1 MYQRIAIKDH
11 AREVSTFTQRI
22 ATAMGFILLFL
33 AVLIGRLAY
42 LQIYSHEHYIT
53 LSDNNRVSI
62 VPELP
67 TRGLIFDRNGRLLA
81 DNLPAF
87 TLVIVPERVDDLD
100 GVISELNTLIN
111 ITEKDIERFKIQLK
125 RSRRFKAIPLRY
137 YLSDEEVARFAVNR
151 HRYPGVNIEA
161 RLLRHYPLGEL
172 GVHAVGYVGR
182 VSEEDLRK
190 PGGEKLQ
197 NIDYVGKVGIESFYE
212 DTLRGVEG
220 LQRVEAD
227 AQGRVLRVLDREPPK
242 PGANLYL
249 SLDIRLQEIAESALG
264 EEKGAVV
271 AIKPD
276 TGDVLVF
283 ASRPGY
289 DPNLFV
295 TGIDATTYKGL
306 QQSEG
311 QPLFNRALRGRYPP
325 GSTLKPF
332 VGLAALEQGIRSHD
346 HTIFCPG
353 WFTLEDGERR
363 YRDWKKQGHGMMD
376 LAKAIEQSCDV
387 YFYELGTAMGIDQM
401 HDYLVQFGFNT
412 KTGIDIHGES
422 SGLIPSSTWKR
433 GALGESWY
441 LGETLIATIGQGYT
455 LATPVQLALTTG
467 TLANRGVRMKAK
479 MVDRM
484 TDPVS
489 GSEELVAPQQMGSVP
504 VVSDE
509 NWSLMIDSMRRVVHS
524 IKGTARS
531 LSRDIDYIMAGK
543 TGTAQV
549 FGVKEDEEYDAE
561 KLAKK
566 LRDHALFIAF
576 APMDDPQIAVAV
588 IVENGGS
595 GGAVAGPI
603 ARKIMDAYLTHTSHK
618 GE

>member
-1 MYQRIAIKDH
+1 
-11 AREVSTFTQRI
+11 
-22 ATAMGFILLFL
+22 
-33 AVLIGRLAY
+33 
-42 LQIYSHEHYIT
+42 
-53 LSDNNRVSI
+53 
-62 VPELP
+62 
-67 TRGLIFDRNGRLLA
+67 
-81 DNLPAF
+81 
-87 TLVIVPERVDDLD
+87 
-100 GVISELNTLIN
+100 
-111 ITEKDIERFKIQLK
+111 
-125 RSRRFKAIPLRY
+125 
-137 YLSDEEVARFAVNR
+137 
-151 HRYPGVNIEA
+151 
-161 RLLRHYPLGEL
+161 
-172 GVHAVGYVGR
+172 
-182 VSEEDLRK
+182 
-190 PGGEKLQ
+190 
-197 NIDYVGKVGIESFYE
+197 
-212 DTLRGVEG
+212 
-220 LQRVEAD
+220 
-227 AQGRVLRVLDREPPK
+227 
-242 PGANLYL
+242 
-249 SLDIRLQEIAESALG
+249 
-264 EEKGAVV
+264 
-271 AIKPD
+271 
-276 TGDVLVF
+276 
-283 ASRPGY
+283 
-289 DPNLFV
+289 
-295 TGIDATTYKGL
+295 
-306 QQSEG
+306 
-311 QPLFNRALRGRYPP
+311 
-325 GSTLKPF
+325 
-332 VGLAALEQGIRSHD
+332 
-346 HTIFCPG
+346 
-353 WFTLEDGERR
+353 
-363 YRDWKKQGHGMMD
+363 
-376 LAKAIEQSCDV
+376 
-387 YFYELGTAMGIDQM
+387 
-401 HDYLVQFGFNT
+401 
-412 KTGIDIHGES
+412 
-422 SGLIPSSTWKR
+422 LIPSSTWKR

-479 MVDRM
+479 MVDRI